1 MRLAKGL
8 FFLLLAFLS
17 VLSAFLLLEH
27 LNRSG
32 FWKRAEKT
40 VSTAIKLEQGAT
52 PSIVLPTPTP
62 ISADFGL
69 VIEKIGVNAPIRHV
83 DGSNEKA
90 YLPNI
95 LQGIGHYQPKVLP
108 QVVVDGS
115 LPGEGGNVFLFG
127 HSQIPG
133 GDLSHYKGVFN
144 NLGQLEIG
152 DRMTVYYQ
160 GQAYYNYEVYQSKVV
175 DKTALSYL
183 DRTPKETLTLMT
195 CWPLGLDIK
204 RYIVRARRI

>member
-1 MRLAKGL
+1 MRLIKRL
-8 FFLLLAFLS
+8 FVVLLVFLS
-17 VLSAFLLLEH
+17 VLSALLFWEY
-27 LNRSG
+27 LNRAG
-32 FWKRAEKT
+32 FWKRVEKT
-40 VSTAIKLEQGAT
+40 VSTAIKLEQGVT
-52 PSIVLPTPTP
+52 PSIALPTSTP

-69 VIEKIGVNAPIRHV
+69 VIEKMGVNAPIRHV
-83 DGSNEKA
+83 DGSNEKE

-127 HSQIPG
+127 HSQIPA
-133 GDLSHYKGVFN
+133 GDESHYKGVFN
-144 NLGQLEIG
+144 NLGQLETG
-152 DRMTVYYQ
+152 DKVTVYYQ
-160 GQAYYNYEVYQSKVV
+160 GKGFDYEVFESKVV

-204 RYIVRARRI
+204 RFIVRARRVS